1 MTASLL
7 NGTIYLLVKKKR
19 ASHIY
24 KGSPSLFIRKLY
36 KTMLKL
42 NESQLRNIIN
52 SSVRKVIKEATNEG
66 WTVEADEVKE
76 AYQIL
81 ADALGG
87 EEAANEA
94 IVRSLGAETLSRS
107 LAYLLRMYEVREWQE
122 RDI

>member
-1 MTASLL
+1 
-7 NGTIYLLVKKKR
+7 
-19 ASHIY
+19 
-24 KGSPSLFIRKLY
+24 
-36 KTMLKL
+36 MLKL

-66 WTVEADEVKE
+66 WTVEPEEVNE
-76 AYQIL
+76 AYQIF

-107 LAYLLRMYEVREWQE
+107 LAYLLRMYNVREWAE

>member
-1 MTASLL
+1 
-7 NGTIYLLVKKKR
+7 
-19 ASHIY
+19 
-24 KGSPSLFIRKLY
+24 
-36 KTMLKL
+36 MLKL

-66 WTVEADEVKE
+66 WTVEPEEVNE
-76 AYQIL
+76 AYQIF

-94 IVRSLGAETLSRS
+94 IVRSLGTETLSRS
-107 LAYLLRMYEVREWQE
+107 LAYLLRMYNVREWAE